1 VSKSFRLENQTLE
14 VIRLQSEVE
23 EYEYQAMCEGYN
35 SGVSH
40 TKTASLD
47 SGTKASD
54 NDDDDEDD
62 EEYEEAED
70 LGGENHW

>member
-1 VSKSFRLENQTLE
+1 MENQTLE

-23 EYEYQAMCEGYN
+23 EYEYQVMCEGYSN
-35 SGVSH
+35 GVTTH
-40 TKTASLD
+40 TKTTSLD
-47 SGTKASD
+47 SGHKASD
-54 NDDDDEDD
+54 NDDDDD